1 MQRFLKYFV
10 IAILASISLYLFN
23 AIYEASSE
31 VIDEL
36 FHLGQG
42 FEYCMGNFT
51 TVSWRAICLHFSG
64 LLCIDFQWDP
74 KITTFPGL
82 YLLAT
87 FIPEEYCDIYA
98 LRLIPFTCSI
108 INAFL
113 IHEIRSL
120 ILFSNGKPND
130 YDVLLETVTIATLP
144 PMYFFSFVY
153 YTDVPSITMIL
164 FMLLFSLKQHHKL
177 SALFGAFSV
186 LMRQTN
192 ILWVAGTLGV
202 HLVDK
207 MMLKVYPKMK
217 RENATFGNFLFALK
231 SHLKHP
237 KILMEFMFGSIWD
250 FFGYIL
256 VIVSFMVFLYIN
268 GSIVGE

>member
-1 MQRFLKYFV
+1 
-10 IAILASISLYLFN
+10 
-23 AIYEASSE
+23 
-31 VIDEL
+31 
-36 FHLGQG
+36 
-42 FEYCMGNFT
+42 
-51 TVSWRAICLHFSG
+51 
-64 LLCIDFQWDP
+64 
-74 KITTFPGL
+74 
-82 YLLAT
+82 
-87 FIPEEYCDIYA
+87 
-98 LRLIPFTCSI
+98 
-108 INAFL
+108 
-113 IHEIRSL
+113 
-120 ILFSNGKPND
+120 
-130 YDVLLETVTIATLP
+130 
-144 PMYFFSFVY
+144 
-153 YTDVPSITMIL
+153 MIL